1 MRTSQDDKSKEK
13 GKKKIKFIQIHQN
26 SRGTVPKRINGYVP
40 RPKYGYKISILLESI
55 WELSRETILAILLFL
70 LFLLFASI
78 ITYFGLWLH
87 AIAILS
93 IISIGSEF
101 VDPVREY
108 YTKVRNLYYKKLRE
122 KRN

>member
-1 MRTSQDDKSKEK
+1 MRTSQDDKSKEN
-13 GKKKIKFIQIHQN
+13 GKKRIKFIQIHQN
-26 SRGTVPKRINGYVP
+26 SGGTVPKRINGYVP

-87 AIAILS
+87 TIAILS

>member
-1 MRTSQDDKSKEK
+1 MRTSQDNKSKEK

-26 SRGTVPKRINGYVP
+26 GGATVPKRIYGYVP

-87 AIAILS
+87 TIAILS

>member
-26 SRGTVPKRINGYVP
+26 GGGTVPKRINGYVP
-40 RPKYGYKISILLESI
+40 RPKYGYKTSILLESI

-93 IISIGSEF
+93 IISIGLEF
-101 VDPVREY
+101 VDLVREY

>member
-13 GKKKIKFIQIHQN
+13 GKKKIEFIQIHQN
-26 SRGTVPKRINGYVP
+26 GSGIVPKRIYGYVP

-108 YTKVRNLYYKKLRE
+108 YTKIRNLYYKKLRE

>member
-1 MRTSQDDKSKEK
+1 MRTSQDDKSKEN
-13 GKKKIKFIQIHQN
+13 GKKRIKFIQIHQN
-26 SRGTVPKRINGYVP
+26 SGGTVPKRINGYVP

-55 WELSRETILAILLFL
+55 WELSRDTILAILLFL

-87 AIAILS
+87 AIVILS

>member
-13 GKKKIKFIQIHQN
+13 GKKKINFIQIHQN
-26 SRGTVPKRINGYVP
+26 GGGIVPKRIYGYVP

-78 ITYFGLWLH
+78 ITYFSLWLH

>member
-26 SRGTVPKRINGYVP
+26 SGGTVPKRINGYVP

-87 AIAILS
+87 TIAILS